1 MIEKYP
7 FYTKYHI
14 LAGTYKGV
22 DADVQTVAVVASF
35 IVSDDLSEDLVYKMT
50 RALFEHADE
59 ITIGHPKGAELDPEY
74 SVESISIPMHPG
86 AEKYYKE
93 IGVLQ
98 LMPKKWLPAGT
109 AIVVTIT
116 VSVFLFFTLS
126 TPCLIL
132 KDGKTGEMIAAFPAD
147 DGTEFSVTF
156 IHSVNQTP
164 VTDVYQ
170 IKTAGST

>member
-1 MIEKYP
+1 
-7 FYTKYHI
+7 
-14 LAGTYKGV
+14 
-22 DADVQTVAVVASF
+22 
-35 IVSDDLSEDLVYKMT
+35 
-50 RALFEHADE
+50 
-59 ITIGHPKGAELDPEY
+59 
-74 SVESISIPMHPG
+74 
-86 AEKYYKE
+86 
-93 IGVLQ
+93 
-98 LMPKKWLPAGT
+98 MPKKWLPAGT

-132 KDGKTGEMIAAFPAD
+132 KDGKTGEMIAAFPVD

-170 IKTAGST
+170 IKNGRIYVIRTVYYSFGAGVQSEIGEGQSLAYGRDGAMIVSVFNRPMNYLSYIVGTVSDHTLQIGGEVVSLRELCGRNRTVRFGCGRRPIPFLTRSK